1 MINTSRQEQ
10 KDKRESEFGS
20 IEAGD
25 IKNKRRSQSS
35 DDATRAVNEEEKGN
49 RLSSEVGH
57 VKSREVKLYTNYFK
71 IVNDPNLVISQ
82 LNIAI
87 EPELNEAG
95 EMKNWLLKKLV
106 R

>member
-1 MINTSRQEQ
+1 MINKSRQEQ
-10 KDKRESEFGS
+10 KDKKESEFGP
-20 IEAGD
+20 IEAGNL
-25 IKNKRRSQSS
+25 KNKRRSQSS
-35 DDATRAVNEEEKGN
+35 DDATRAGNEEEKSN
-49 RLSSEVGH
+49 RLTTEAGQ